1 MESDSFAWESSFLMY
16 SVGEPYFSK
25 KIGGVSF
32 MIRLIMI
39 IRSVLN
45 RSCLTIETYFLMELK
60 VITYLL
66 VLAKGAE
73 EAGYL
78 VF

>member
-1 MESDSFAWESSFLMY
+1 
-16 SVGEPYFSK
+16 
-25 KIGGVSF
+25 